1 MPGQLESRPRP
12 VRCASRTSVWRG
24 CGCGDAD
31 SAYAGSVHGG
41 GSGIPEGSDDQGL
54 TTETETALTTRIPL
68 SSRHQR
74 KRSPR
79 TALRFG
85 SWAATSRGYDG
96 NATLPAAMPLRSP
109 PRSAYAAP
117 SSKSGESTQQGESGL
132 THCPIR
138 PFAPLQVR
146 TKDLTADIFYGRSA
160 RLVGI
165 ADCFPLLALFPQL
178 FLGPFAPIMYRCHP
192 GPFNKS
198 SIKG

>member
-31 SAYAGSVHGG
+31 SAHAGSVHGG

-117 SSKSGESTQQGESGL
+117 SAKIGECTRKAEFGL
-132 THCPIR
+132 THCPVR
-138 PFAPLQVR
+138 PFAPLHVR
-146 TKDLTADIFYGRSA
+146 IRGLTADIFYGRRA
-160 RLVGI
+160 LWRRWAGVLVI
-165 ADCFPLLALFPQL
+165 SLRVDTLVTYCRNNNPSRRCLLSY
-178 FLGPFAPIMYRCHP
+178 APP
-192 GPFNKS
+192 
-198 SIKG
+198 